1 MNRRVYFLLA
11 IALIAIMFAFI
22 LTAKDVSAADTNT
35 VSSTVV
41 TDKSV
46 PTASAPSVVVNNSD
60 VCKSAAAA
68 SVQTQ
73 VLGFATGITITDEN
87 CERIKLA
94 RSLYGMGM
102 KVAAISTLCMDPR
115 VFDAMW
121 MAGTPCPFM
130 GSIGNEARDF
140 WEKNTAFMPEGS
152 DIKVVKELEI
162 AAIAASLAKTELQ
175 AKKDAKELA
184 KQTRTKEIQDNLDI
198 KKKLKQEKA
207 AAAKALRLEKA
218 ALLKASREKI
228 KNERKENGTKRPW
241 AIPLTILT
249 ILLL

>member
-1 MNRRVYFLLA
+1 MIKWICYIIGLIGVA
-11 IALIAIMFAFI
+11 IVIVSLSSS
-22 LTAKDVSAADTNT
+22 KNVSAADSNT

-102 KVAAISTLCMDPR
+102 KVAAISTLCMDAR
-115 VFDAMW
+115 VFDSMW

-130 GSIGNEARDF
+130 GKIGNEALLA
-140 WEKNTAFMPEGS
+140 WNKNVSLIPAKSEIRTL
-152 DIKVVKELEI
+152 KEIEI
-162 AAIAASLAKTELQ
+162 AEEALAEKKAAVLAK
-175 AKKDAKELA
+175 
-184 KQTRTKEIQDNLDI
+184 KEIRAQKEIDKVEAANLKEQERLQIKADKRQKKLELKKRKALADKRKERSADGD
-198 KKKLKQEKA
+198 KKKTWVFPL
-207 AAAKALRLEKA
+207 A
-218 ALLKASREKI
+218 ALI
-228 KNERKENGTKRPW
+228 W
-241 AIPLTILT
+241 
-249 ILLL
+249 LL

>member
-1 MNRRVYFLLA
+1 MIKRICYI
-11 IALIAIMFAFI
+11 IALIGVAIVIVA
-22 LTAKDVSAADTNT
+22 LLGSKDVSAADSNT

-46 PTASAPSVVVNNSD
+46 PTASAPSIVVNNSD

-102 KVAAISTLCMDPR
+102 KVAAISTLCMDAR
-115 VFDAMW
+115 VFDSMW

-130 GSIGNEARDF
+130 GKIGNEALEA
-140 WEKNTAFMPEGS
+140 WNKNVELIPQDS
-152 DIKVVKELEI
+152 DIRAIKEVEIAELE
-162 AAIAASLAKTELQ
+162 LEAK
-175 AKKDAKELA
+175 
-184 KQTRTKEIQDNLDI
+184 
-198 KKKLKQEKA
+198 
-207 AAAKALRLEKA
+207 KA
-218 ALLKASREKI
+218 ALLAKKEIKAQEEDNKVEATKLKEEERLNAKEK
-228 KNERKENGTKRPW
+228 KRQKKLELKKRKALADKRKERSADGDKKKTW
-241 AIPLTILT
+241 VFPLAALIW
-249 ILLL
+249 LL